1 MPNVNEM
8 VPSKF
13 LKKEDFP
20 EPVTLTIKD
29 VSKENV
35 GLDNK
40 PEYKWVM
47 RFREVAKPLVLNK
60 TNIKRAAK
68 ACGSDDSDDW
78 IGKKIV
84 VYNDE
89 EVEFGGEQTGGIR
102 LRAVPRPQNRERAL
116 PQVEG
121 GMEDLDGER
130 PPF

>member
-29 VSKENV
+29 VYKENV

-47 RFREVAKPLVLNK
+47 RFREVGKPLVLNK

-130 PPF
+130 PF

>member
-130 PPF
+130 PF

>member
-47 RFREVAKPLVLNK
+47 RFREVGKPLVLNK

-130 PPF
+130 PF